1 VIKDVNRA
9 SFYATIPTTDL
20 ATMRRFYQDVLGLE
34 VAREHPAGVAFRTG
48 QTYLELYPTRTAGTG
63 QHTLGTFEV
72 EDIDS
77 AVSALRARGLTFEEY
92 DLPSL
97 KTVNAVAELPGGVRV
112 AWFKDPEGNVLGIVQ
127 PTLRT
132 RLSTFPSS

>member
-1 VIKDVNRA
+1 MINDINRA

-20 ATMRRFYQDVLGLE
+20 ASMRRFYQDILGLE

-48 QTYLELYPTRTAGTG
+48 QTYLELYPTRVAGTA

-72 EDIDS
+72 EDIEA
-77 AVSALRARGLTFEEY
+77 AVTALRQRGLTFEEY
-92 DLPSL
+92 DFPEL
-97 KTVNAVAELPGGVRV
+97 KTVNGIAEFPGGTKV
-112 AWFKDPEGNVLGIVQ
+112 AWFKDPEGNILGIVQ

-132 RLSTFPSS
+132 RLSSFPST